1 MYNKSLDTASI
12 DSMKEALA
20 KVSLEEADRAKHYK
34 GATPPE
40 DMKNNRKG
48 KGAQDM
54 MQPAD
59 NAIANPA
66 ADEVQVVNKDF
77 ADMTK
82 NVKVAKKR
90 STDKDTGDKKV
101 VPSGTPMKDPA
112 GPVKTAESVEKT
124 KPQWIIDAY
133 DEMHEAM
140 SAADHRASRT
150 RAGLPARPTAYRPK
164 DIEKMAKD
172 PKYKGNTSGLER
184 AIRKYAGKRFDNNA
198 FIQKVIRKH
207 AETNEAIKYT
217 HAVVD
222 GTGKVAGMTSLGKE
236 RDAKDIARRH
246 KGKVIKLKKP
256 MSSKKGD
263 MMINR
268 PFKEAKMD
276 PVGKADA
283 DIDNDGDVDSS
294 DKYLHNRRKAIKK
307 AIKK

>member
-12 DSMKEALA
+12 KSMRKALA
-20 KVSLEEADRAKHYK
+20 EIEINEADRAKHYK
-34 GATPPE
+34 SATPPE

-66 ADEVQVVNKDF
+66 ADEVDVVNKDF
-77 ADMTK
+77 TDMTK

-90 STDKDTGDKKV
+90 NNDKDTGDKKI

-133 DEMHEAM
+133 AEM
-140 SAADHRASRT
+140 
-150 RAGLPARPTAYRPK
+150 
-164 DIEKMAKD
+164 
-172 PKYKGNTSGLER
+172 
-184 AIRKYAGKRFDNNA
+184 
-198 FIQKVIRKH
+198 
-207 AETNEAIKYT
+207 NEANVDELSMDKLNQYKNLAKADVKRRQAMDKIKGPG
-217 HAVVD
+217 VD
-222 GTGKVAGMTSLGKE
+222 DPITRRNKDQKIAKRSAFKDLAKAKMSYKKSGAGYNPDTAPSGPRVRK
-236 RDAKDIARRH
+236 
-246 KGKVIKLKKP
+246 
-256 MSSKKGD
+256 
-263 MMINR
+263 N
-268 PFKEAKMD
+268 EAKMD

-307 AIKK
+307 AMSKK

>member
-12 DSMKEALA
+12 KSMRKALA
-20 KVSLEEADRAKHYK
+20 EVEINEADRAKHYK
-34 GATPPE
+34 SATPPE

-66 ADEVQVVNKDF
+66 ADD
-77 ADMTK
+77 
-82 NVKVAKKR
+82 
-90 STDKDTGDKKV
+90 GDKKI

-133 DEMHEAM
+133 AEMNEDV
-140 SAADHRASRT
+140 AAVKQNKPLQKKLDKLY
-150 RAGLPARPTAYRPK
+150 GPK
-164 DIEKMAKD
+164 K
-172 PKYKGNTSGLER
+172 
-184 AIRKYAGKRFDNNA
+184 
-198 FIQKVIRKH
+198 Q
-207 AETNEAIKYT
+207 
-217 HAVVD
+217 
-222 GTGKVAGMTSLGKE
+222 
-236 RDAKDIARRH
+236 
-246 KGKVIKLKKP
+246 
-256 MSSKKGD
+256 
-263 MMINR
+263 
-268 PFKEAKMD
+268 KEAKMD

-307 AIKK
+307 AMSKK

>member
-12 DSMKEALA
+12 DNMKKALA
-20 KVSLEEADRAKHYK
+20 EVEVNESDRAKHYK
-34 GATPPE
+34 SATPPE

-59 NAIANPA
+59 NAMANPA
-66 ADEVQVVNKDF
+66 ADETQVVNKDF
-77 ADMTK
+77 TDMTK

-90 STDKDTGDKKV
+90 STDKDTGDKKI

-133 DEMHEAM
+133 AEM
-140 SAADHRASRT
+140 
-150 RAGLPARPTAYRPK
+150 
-164 DIEKMAKD
+164 
-172 PKYKGNTSGLER
+172 
-184 AIRKYAGKRFDNNA
+184 
-198 FIQKVIRKH
+198 
-207 AETNEAIKYT
+207 NEDVK
-217 HAVVD
+217 
-222 GTGKVAGMTSLGKE
+222 KVAGGV
-236 RDAKDIARRH
+236 A
-246 KGKVIKLKKP
+246 KGKPGMKAFRAGESPFQKRIKKITGKDKLDSP
-256 MSSKKGD
+256 HMQ
-263 MMINR
+263 
-268 PFKEAKMD
+268 PQKEAKMD

-307 AIKK
+307 AISKENVAAVKQNKPLQRKLDKLYGKKPQRNKSLEKKLDKLYGPKK

>member
-1 MYNKSLDTASI
+1 
-12 DSMKEALA
+12 
-20 KVSLEEADRAKHYK
+20 
-34 GATPPE
+34 
-40 DMKNNRKG
+40 MKNNRKG

-124 KPQWIIDAY
+124 KPQWIID
-133 DEMHEAM
+133 EAM

-198 FIQKVIRKH
+198 FIQKIIKKH
-207 AETNEAIKYT
+207 AETNE
-217 HAVVD
+217 
-222 GTGKVAGMTSLGKE
+222 
-236 RDAKDIARRH
+236 
-246 KGKVIKLKKP
+246 
-256 MSSKKGD
+256 
-263 MMINR
+263 N
-268 PFKEAKMD
+268 KMD

>member
-12 DSMKEALA
+12 DNMKKALA
-20 KVSLEEADRAKHYK
+20 EVEVNESDRAKHYK
-34 GATPPE
+34 SATPPE

-59 NAIANPA
+59 NAMANPA
-66 ADEVQVVNKDF
+66 ADETQVVNKDF
-77 ADMTK
+77 TDMTK

-90 STDKDTGDKKV
+90 STDKDTGDKKI

-133 DEMHEAM
+133 AEMNEDVEEGYSLAQKIAV
-140 SAADHRASRT
+140 SKFKPKGKPGSRADHNELAAVKRMGT
-150 RAGLPARPTAYRPK
+150 KAYAKHQK
-164 DIEKMAKD
+164 DIKAIQND
-172 PKYKGNTSGLER
+172 PKKNWRLGGSGGDSRNPTGSMVGNR
-184 AIRKYAGKRFDNNA
+184 
-198 FIQKVIRKH
+198 
-207 AETNEAIKYT
+207 
-217 HAVVD
+217 
-222 GTGKVAGMTSLGKE
+222 
-236 RDAKDIARRH
+236 
-246 KGKVIKLKKP
+246 
-256 MSSKKGD
+256 
-263 MMINR
+263 
-268 PFKEAKMD
+268 EAKMD

-307 AIKK
+307 AMSKK

>member
-198 FIQKVIRKH
+198 FIQKVIKKH
-207 AETNEAIKYT
+207 AETN
-217 HAVVD
+217 
-222 GTGKVAGMTSLGKE
+222 
-236 RDAKDIARRH
+236 
-246 KGKVIKLKKP
+246 
-256 MSSKKGD
+256 
-263 MMINR
+263 
-268 PFKEAKMD
+268 EAKMD

>member
-12 DSMKEALA
+12 KSMRKALA
-20 KVSLEEADRAKHYK
+20 EVEINEADRAKHYK
-34 GATPPE
+34 SATPPE

-66 ADEVQVVNKDF
+66 ADEVDVVNKDF
-77 ADMTK
+77 TDMTK

-90 STDKDTGDKKV
+90 NNDKDTGDKKI

-133 DEMHEAM
+133 AEMNEDV
-140 SAADHRASRT
+140 AAVKQNKPLQKKLDKLY
-150 RAGLPARPTAYRPK
+150 GPK
-164 DIEKMAKD
+164 K
-172 PKYKGNTSGLER
+172 
-184 AIRKYAGKRFDNNA
+184 
-198 FIQKVIRKH
+198 Q
-207 AETNEAIKYT
+207 
-217 HAVVD
+217 
-222 GTGKVAGMTSLGKE
+222 
-236 RDAKDIARRH
+236 
-246 KGKVIKLKKP
+246 
-256 MSSKKGD
+256 
-263 MMINR
+263 
-268 PFKEAKMD
+268 KEAKMD

-307 AIKK
+307 AMSKK